1 MAKSSKVVLAILLGV
16 SLFAGGYFWG
26 AHVRDREP
34 QAASSA
40 KTGEMQGMGSME
52 SMPGMS
58 PGMVMVSQQ
67 NQQLLGIKIAAVER
81 RALAQTV
88 RTVGSVTYDE
98 TRISRIH
105 SKIDGWVEKLYVDYT
120 GKFVKK
126 GQPLFS
132 LYSPD
137 LLATQQEYLLALKAR
152 DRLAD
157 SSIPEV
163 RSGAV
168 SLVQASKSRLSLWDI
183 SDEQIQE
190 IEKSGEFKKALT
202 LYSPRSGFVIKKDI
216 NEGMKVMP
224 DKELYT
230 IADLSNIWVNVDI
243 YEYDIPL
250 VNVGQA
256 ATLNLSYDPAK
267 SFTGKVSYI
276 YPYLDEKTRTLK
288 VRLEFP
294 NPDFKLKPDMYVNA
308 EIKVDAGKHLAVPE
322 EAVLNSG
329 IRKVVFVDKGNG
341 HFESKEVKLGA
352 KMDGY
357 YQVLSGLQE
366 GEKVASS
373 SAFLLDSESR
383 LSEAMGAMAGM
394 PGMSMAGMQDMKGME
409 GMKGTEGMKGME
421 GMKMDAPSKSGP
433 QEKKVQDLTLTLST
447 RPENAKAGENVLRLK
462 ISDKAGSPVKD
473 AKVAFQYTMN
483 MQGMVLSKT
492 DATLSKDGFYEAKA
506 NLGMQGEWDVTVIV
520 QRPGQKPIQEKFKVA
535 AQ

>member
-1 MAKSSKVVLAILLGV
+1 MAKSVKVVLMMILGLGI
-16 SLFAGGYFWG
+16 FAGGYFWG
-26 AHVRDREP
+26 MNVRDKEP
-34 QAASSA
+34 QATSSTS
-40 KTGEMQGMGSME
+40 TGEMPGMGSME
-52 SMPGMS
+52 GMPGMS

-67 NQQLLGIKIAAVER
+67 NQQLLGIKTAVVER
-81 RALAQTV
+81 RAMAQTI

-98 TRISRIH
+98 TRVSRVH
-105 SKIDGWVEKLYVDYT
+105 SKIDGWVEKLYVNYT
-120 GKFVKK
+120 GKLVKK
-126 GQPLFS
+126 GQPLFT
-132 LYSPD
+132 LYSPE
-137 LLATQQEYLLALKAR
+137 LVATQQEYLLALKAR
-152 DRLAD
+152 ERLAE

-183 SDEQIQE
+183 SDDQIHE
-190 IEKSGEFKKALT
+190 MEKTGEFKKALT
-202 LYSPRSGFVIKKDI
+202 LSSPYSGFVIKKDI

-230 IADLSNIWVNVDI
+230 IADLSNVWVNVDI

-250 VNVGQA
+250 IKVGQSA
-256 ATLNLSYDPAK
+256 SLNLSYDPAQA
-267 SFTGKVSYI
+267 FTGKVSYI
-276 YPYLDEKTRTLK
+276 YPYLDDKTRTLK

-322 EAVLNSG
+322 DAVVNSG
-329 IRKVVFVDKGNG
+329 IRKVVFVDKGSG

-352 KMDGY
+352 KMGGY
-357 YQVLSGLQE
+357 YQVLSGLNE

-409 GMKGTEGMKGME
+409 GMKKEPPT
-421 GMKMDAPSKSGP
+421 KSGP

-447 RPENAKAGENVLRLK
+447 RPEKAKAGENVLRLK
-462 ISDKAGSPVKD
+462 ITDKAGNPVKD
-473 AKVAFQYTMN
+473 AQVGFQYTMN
-483 MQGMVLSKT
+483 MQGMVVSKS
-492 DATLSKDGFYEAKA
+492 DATLSKDGFYEARA
-506 NLGMQGEWDVTVIV
+506 NLGMQGEWEVTVTV
-520 QRPGQKPIQEKFKVA
+520 NRSGQKPIQEKFKVA

>member
-1 MAKSSKVVLAILLGV
+1 MAKSSKVVIAILLGV
-16 SLFAGGYFWG
+16 GLFAGGYFWG
-26 AHVRDREP
+26 ANARDKEA
-34 QAASSA
+34 QAPLSA

-58 PGMVMVSQQ
+58 PGMVMVTQQ
-67 NQQLLGIKIAAVER
+67 NQQLLGIKTAAVER
-81 RALAQTV
+81 RAIAQTI

-98 TRISRIH
+98 TRVTHVH
-105 SKIDGWVEKLYVDYT
+105 SKVDGWVERLYVNYT
-120 GKFVKK
+120 GKLVQK
-126 GQPLFS
+126 GQPLFT

-137 LLATQQEYLLALKAR
+137 VLATQQEYLLALRAR
-152 DRLAD
+152 DRLAG

-163 RSGAV
+163 RSGAS
-168 SLVQASKSRLSLWDI
+168 SLVEAAKSRLSLWDI
-183 SDEQIQE
+183 SGEQIQE

-230 IADLSNIWVNVDI
+230 IADLSNVWVNIDI

-250 VNVGQA
+250 IKVGQP
-256 ATLNLSYDPAK
+256 ATLNLSYDPGK

-276 YPYLDEKTRTLK
+276 FPYLDDKTRTLK

-294 NPDFKLKPDMYVNA
+294 NPGFKLKPDMYVNA

-329 IRKVVFVDKGNG
+329 IRKVVFVEKGNG

-357 YQVLSGLQE
+357 YQVLSGLEE

-394 PGMSMAGMQDMKGME
+394 PGMSMEGMQDMKGME
-409 GMKGTEGMKGME
+409 GMK
-421 GMKMDAPSKSGP
+421 MDSPSKSGP
-433 QEKKVQDLTLTLST
+433 QEKKVQDLTLTLTT
-447 RPENAKAGENVLRLK
+447 RPEKAKAGENALRLK
-462 ISDKAGSPVKD
+462 IVDKAGNPVKD
-473 AKVAFQYTMN
+473 AQVSFQYTMN
-483 MQGMVLSKT
+483 MQGMVASKA
-492 DATLSKDGFYEAKA
+492 DATLSKDDFYETKA
-506 NLGMQGEWDVTVIV
+506 NMGMQGEWEVTVIV
-520 QRPGQKPIQEKFKVA
+520 RRPGQKPIQEKFKVT

>member
-1 MAKSSKVVLAILLGV
+1 MAKSVKVVLMIILGLGI
-16 SLFAGGYFWG
+16 FAGGYFWG
-26 AHVRDREP
+26 MNVRDKEP
-34 QAASSA
+34 PAASGTINA
-40 KTGEMQGMGSME
+40 GGMDGMAGMSG
-52 SMPGMS
+52 MPGMS

-67 NQQLLGIKIAAVER
+67 NQQLLGIKTAAVER
-81 RALAQTV
+81 RALAQTI

-98 TRISRIH
+98 TRVSRVH
-105 SKIDGWVEKLYVDYT
+105 SKSDGWVEKLYVNYT
-120 GKFVKK
+120 GKLVKK
-126 GQPLFS
+126 GQPLFT

-152 DRLAD
+152 DRLAN

-183 SDEQIQE
+183 SDDQIHE
-190 IEKSGEFKKALT
+190 MEKTGEFKKALT
-202 LYSPRSGFVIKKDI
+202 LYSPYSGFVIKKDI

-230 IADLSNIWVNVDI
+230 IADLSNVWVNVDI

-250 VNVGQA
+250 IKVGQSA
-256 ATLNLSYDPAK
+256 SLNLSYDPGQA
-267 SFTGKVSYI
+267 FTGKVSYI

-322 EAVLNSG
+322 DAVLNSG
-329 IRKVVFVDKGNG
+329 VRKLVFVDKGSG

-352 KMDGY
+352 KMNDY
-357 YQVLSGLQE
+357 YQVLSGLEE

-409 GMKGTEGMKGME
+409 GMEGMKKE
-421 GMKMDAPSKSGP
+421 PPTKSGP

-447 RPENAKAGENVLRLK
+447 RPEKAKAGENVLRLK
-462 ISDKAGSPVKD
+462 ITDKAGNPVKD
-473 AKVAFQYTMN
+473 AQVGFQYTMN
-483 MQGMVLSKT
+483 MQGMVVSKS

-506 NLGMQGEWDVTVIV
+506 NLGMQGEWEVTVIV
-520 QRPGQKPIQEKFKVA
+520 NRSGQKPIQEKFKVA

>member
-1 MAKSSKVVLAILLGV
+1 MAKSVKVVLMMILGLGI
-16 SLFAGGYFWG
+16 FAGGYFWG
-26 AHVRDREP
+26 VNFRDKEL
-34 QAASSA
+34 QAISST
-40 KTGEMQGMGSME
+40 KTGEMQGMESMVG
-52 SMPGMS
+52 MPGMS

-67 NQQLLGIKIAAVER
+67 NQQLLGIKTAAVER
-81 RALAQTV
+81 RALAQTI

-98 TRISRIH
+98 TRVSRVH
-105 SKIDGWVEKLYVDYT
+105 SKSDGWVEKLYVNYT
-120 GKFVKK
+120 GKLVTK
-126 GQPLFS
+126 GQPLFT

-152 DRLAD
+152 ERLAN

-183 SDEQIQE
+183 SDDQIHE
-190 IEKSGEFKKALT
+190 MEKTGEFKKALT
-202 LYSPRSGFVIKKDI
+202 LYSPYSGFVIKKDI

-230 IADLSNIWVNVDI
+230 IADLSNVWVNIDI

-250 VNVGQA
+250 IKVGQSA
-256 ATLNLSYDPAK
+256 SLNLSYDPGQV
-267 SFTGKVSYI
+267 FTGKVSYI

-322 EAVLNSG
+322 DAVLNSG
-329 IRKVVFVDKGNG
+329 IRKLVFVDKGSG
-341 HFESKEVKLGA
+341 HFESKEVKLSA
-352 KMDGY
+352 KMGGY
-357 YQVLSGLQE
+357 YQVLSGLNE

-409 GMKGTEGMKGME
+409 GMKT
-421 GMKMDAPSKSGP
+421 DTPTKSGP
-433 QEKKVQDLTLTLST
+433 QEKKIQDLTLTLST
-447 RPENAKAGENVLRLK
+447 RPEKAKAGENVLRLK
-462 ISDKAGSPVKD
+462 ITDKAGNPVKD
-473 AKVAFQYTMN
+473 AQVGFQYTMN
-483 MQGMVLSKT
+483 MQGMVPSKA

-506 NLGMQGEWDVTVIV
+506 NLGMQGAWEVTVIV
-520 QRPGQKPIQEKFKVA
+520 NRSGQKPIQEKFKVA